1 MTFYQPAHIW
11 PLITHGPFQIRRM
24 QPGHGLNIPTDSG
37 LGPFVTV
44 DRAVL
49 SPGLLVPMHKHVDDE
64 ILSYLRSG
72 VLHHRDQTQG
82 ERILNPR
89 NLMLM
94 NAGSGFSHEEEIP
107 SRTREKTEMLQIF
120 VRPSEA
126 GLQPMIQFCR
136 LESMAPPETQW
147 RLIAGPSG
155 SGAPMM
161 LRNEVWVRD
170 RLILSGQDVVLPI
183 NHGHSVWLHVFSG
196 SGSLGGHNLTP
207 GDSVIIEGET
217 HSTYSATQDSV
228 LVAFTLNRYAIV
240 TRRGTTSS

>member
-1 MTFYQPAHIW
+1 M
-11 PLITHGPFQIRRM
+11 R
-24 QPGHGLNIPTDSG
+24 PGQGLNLPDDSG
-37 LGPFVTV
+37 LGPLGTV

-49 SPGLLVPMHKHVDDE
+49 SPGLLVPMHRHADDE

-94 NAGSGFSHEEEIP
+94 NAGRGFSHEEEIP
-107 SRTREKTEMLQIF
+107 PYVCEKTEMLQIF

-126 GLQPMIQFCR
+126 GLQPMIQFCHF
-136 LESMAPPETQW
+136 ESIQPPETEW
-147 RLIAGPSG
+147 RLIAAPLGN
-155 SGAPMM
+155 GASLI

-170 RLILSGQDVVLPI
+170 RLILSYQEVVLPI
-183 NHGHSVWLHVFSG
+183 SHGHSMWIHVFSG
-196 SGSLGGHNLTP
+196 SGSIGCHSLTQ

-217 HSTYSATQDSV
+217 HSTYSATKDSV
-228 LVAFTLNRYAIV
+228 LVVFSLNRQATF
-240 TRRGTTSS
+240 TRCGTLSS